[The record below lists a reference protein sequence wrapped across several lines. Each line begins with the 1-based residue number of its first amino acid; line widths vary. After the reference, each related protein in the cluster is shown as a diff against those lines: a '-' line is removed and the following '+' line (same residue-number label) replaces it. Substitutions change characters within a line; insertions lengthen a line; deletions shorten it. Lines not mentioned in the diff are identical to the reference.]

1 LVRRHD
7 RLGVSRLL
15 THAHA
20 DRLYHWADNRN
31 VPAENNRSERELRP
45 TVIARK
51 VSFGSQS
58 EAGAKTREILMS
70 LLHTLRKRQQHPEDF
85 FKSILDRLARDIHQ
99 DTASLLL
106 PADSS

>member
-1 LVRRHD
+1 MGIRHIQD
-7 RLGVSRLL
+7 IFRD
-15 THAHA
+15 HA
-20 DRLYHWADNRN
+20 DRLYHWVDNRN

-58 EAGAKTREILMS
+58 EAGAKTREIMMS
-70 LLHTLRKRQQHPEDF
+70 LLLTLKKRQQHAEDY
-85 FKSILDRLARDIHQ
+85 FKSVLDRLAGDIKQ
-99 DTASLLL
+99 DPLSLLF

>member
-1 LVRRHD
+1 
-7 RLGVSRLL
+7 
-15 THAHA
+15 
-20 DRLYHWADNRN
+20 